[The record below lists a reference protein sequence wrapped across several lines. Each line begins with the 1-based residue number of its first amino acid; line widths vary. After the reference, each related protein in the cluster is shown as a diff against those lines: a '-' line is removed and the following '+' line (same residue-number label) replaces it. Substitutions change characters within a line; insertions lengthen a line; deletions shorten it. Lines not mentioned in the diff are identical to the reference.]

1 MNTWNQISNLN
12 IEDKEKYIQAFSN
25 IVHKIRNRNYDFEPG
40 LKEEKD
46 YFLVHEENQL
56 FGPMVHIVPK
66 QAFELFKEIKSQNPN
81 QLLGFSVLANKTTRV
96 SCFGIP
102 CNLLAKSITKAF

>member
-1 MNTWNQISNLN
+1 MNWNKLNNLE
-12 IEDKEKYIQAFSN
+12 IENKERYVQLFSN
-25 IVHKIRNRNYDFEPG
+25 IVNKIRNYEYDFEPG
-40 LKEEKD
+40 LKEESD
-46 YFLVHEENQL
+46 HFLVHEENQV

-66 QAFELFKEIKSQNPN
+66 PAFDLFKEMKSKDPN